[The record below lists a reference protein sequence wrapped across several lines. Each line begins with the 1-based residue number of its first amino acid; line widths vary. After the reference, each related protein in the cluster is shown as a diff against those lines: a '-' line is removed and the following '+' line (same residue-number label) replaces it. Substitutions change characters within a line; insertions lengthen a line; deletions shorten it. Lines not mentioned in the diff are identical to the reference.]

1 MPYPAAAQF
10 LRTAIPDIIR
20 AYQSALRAV
29 RSPLATRKEAWPKC
43 RDQAQAI
50 VEDCVI
56 ALSGKQPPAPAEARR
71 YSHLVGVDRATQG
84 IAVAESVRAVDI
96 LWSAMQPA
104 IRSAVQCEAAARRTS
119 ALLLIS
125 TVFRSSSGSRLY
137 AGAVGYGNAAPR
149 LSEDLAD
156 ENTGTAEAPGETPVE
171 SPACAGLSQREKQ
184 VLERVAR
191 AMTNSQIARD
201 LGIETATV
209 KRHLNNIY
217 AKLQA
222 ESRIDAINKAYG
234 RR

>member
-10 LRTAIPDIIR
+10 LRTAIPDIVR
-20 AYQSALRAV
+20 SYQSALRAV

-50 VEDCVI
+50 VEDCVT
-56 ALSGKQPPAPAEARR
+56 ALMGEQPSPPAEARR

-104 IRSAVQCEAAARRTS
+104 VRSAVSCEATARRTA
-119 ALLLIS
+119 ALLVIS
-125 TVFRSSSGSRLY
+125 TAFRASSGSRLY
-137 AGAVGYGNAAPR
+137 AGAVGYDAAPPP
-149 LSEDLAD
+149 LPE
-156 ENTGTAEAPGETPVE
+156 EPAEEEARSDASGETPVQ
-171 SPACAGLSQREKQ
+171 SAACAGLSQRERQ

>member
-56 ALSGKQPPAPAEARR
+56 ALTGKQPPAPAEARR

-104 IRSAVQCEAAARRTS
+104 VRSAVQCEAAARRTA

-125 TVFRSSSGSRLY
+125 TVFRASSGSRLY
-137 AGAVGYGNAAPR
+137 AGAVGYGDAVPR
-149 LSEDLAD
+149 LSEDIAD
-156 ENTGTAEAPGETPVE
+156 ENAGAEAAGETPVE

-222 ESRIDAINKAYG
+222 DSRIDAINKAYG

>member
-1 MPYPAAAQF
+1 VPYPAAAQF

-56 ALSGKQPPAPAEARR
+56 ALTGKQPPAPAEARR

-104 IRSAVQCEAAARRTS
+104 VRSAVQCEAAARRTA

-125 TVFRSSSGSRLY
+125 TVFRASSGSRLY
-137 AGAVGYGNAAPR
+137 AGAVGYGDAAPR
-149 LSEDLAD
+149 LSEDVAD
-156 ENTGTAEAPGETPVE
+156 ENAGAEAASETPVE

-222 ESRIDAINKAYG
+222 DSRIDAINKAYG